1 MSRSITSGTSTIFDL
16 PGNGAGADPEI
27 VMLGDSLTEW
37 GNWHE
42 LVPEHRVINRGI
54 AGDTS
59 SGVLDRLQEVIERRP
74 KVVFVMIGTNDIGL
88 QSAPYARSS
97 AAPTESP

>member
-1 MSRSITSGTSTIFDL
+1 
-16 PGNGAGADPEI
+16 
-27 VMLGDSLTEW
+27 MLGDSLTEW

-42 LVPEHRVINRGI
+42 LVPEHRIINRGI

-88 QSAPYARSS
+88 QSVDFLPESGGVRSEYHAASRMVTASMLARAS
-97 AAPTESP
+97 AGVR